1 MRPHVY
7 TLAVLAC
14 TAALA
19 GCASDTV
26 VAENSESEFIT
37 VEPVDVTPQIKIT
50 RYADENRDGV
60 VTRKEAKADPRLA
73 ASFDHYDLDQNDK
86 LDRGEFA
93 RLEAEQREAR
103 AAAAQAQT
111 SRTWATEMRPDGY
124 FGPGRTG
131 QTLNRTGGDQ
141 SRPEDSE

>member
-1 MRPHVY
+1 MRPHPCA
-7 TLAVLAC
+7 LAVLAG

-19 GCASDTV
+19 GCATDTV
-26 VAENSESEFIT
+26 VAENRESEFVT
-37 VEPVDVTPQIKIT
+37 VEPVDVTPQIT
-50 RYADENRDGV
+50 RYADENRDGQ
-60 VTRKEAKADPRLA
+60 VTRDEAKADPRLA
-73 ASFDHYDLDQNDK
+73 ASFDRYDLDKNDK

-103 AAAAQAQT
+103 AAAQTQT

-131 QTLNRTGGDQ
+131 QSLNRTGGGQ
-141 SRPEDSE
+141 SRPEESE